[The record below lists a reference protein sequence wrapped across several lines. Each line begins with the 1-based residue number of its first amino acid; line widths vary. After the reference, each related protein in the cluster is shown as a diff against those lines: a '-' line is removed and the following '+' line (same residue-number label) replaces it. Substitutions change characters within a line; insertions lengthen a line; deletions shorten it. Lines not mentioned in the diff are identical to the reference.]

1 MVEESRG
8 EEDETVDEMAE
19 ARVEKTV
26 QSRGEEVDV
35 AEVEVEEAIRSKREL
50 DMEEAMGETV

>member
-1 MVEESRG
+1 M
-8 EEDETVDEMAE
+8 DETVDEMAE

-26 QSRGEEVDV
+26 QSRGEELGV
-35 AEVEVEEAIRSKREL
+35 AEVEVEETIRSKGKL